1 MVHKNSTQ
9 RTTATSA
16 GRSAGLSTTLL
27 RAIAL
32 VIIALIVISSASANF
47 VLAEDTQSGSRR
59 NVALNTMEK
68 YIYDSLLRGIKEIA
82 AGNRSNTV
90 LTVDLMPRLSKT
102 TFTASDLGLNSLGS
116 GGFSDAAKNGAEQA
130 ALGSINTD
138 KVLTALIMDAPYE
151 LYWFDKTSD
160 CLQGMSTGFTGTT
173 SGSTVT
179 SISINR
185 AEVTF
190 QMPVAADYSK
200 SGNSRTYEINLTKA
214 QAAAQVAKKAQSI
227 VNAAASKSDYAKLLY
242 YKDEI
247 CKLAGYNN
255 DVAADPNKSAR
266 YGDPYQMIYVF
277 DENENTRVTC
287 EGYCKAFKYL
297 CDLTKFK
304 NSSIHCYIVTGQMT
318 GGTGAGPHMWNMVHM
333 EDGKNYLVDV
343 TNCDAGTVGYP
354 GDLFLVGDPNAVT
367 TNYKKSTRGGIVYFV
382 YGSDMFQIY
391 STSELS
397 ISNHDYMPTNDS
409 TSGTVSSVSWKRLA
423 GNGRYDTMKA
433 IVDEGFVQTGGTV
446 VIATGTGFKDALAA
460 SGLAGLDDAPVV
472 LTDGK
477 NLSTQARDIL
487 TRLRPSKVY
496 VAGGSFVVK
505 DDVLTQIKTATG
517 VTPRRIAGAN
527 SAATSAQL
535 ALEGRGR
542 WKDNTAIIATNKS
555 FKDALSV
562 APIAYAKGYPI
573 LLADNGK
580 SLSNDVLNALKTLG
594 IKQVIIVGGTG
605 AVSTTVEG
613 QLREINISVRTRLAG
628 ENGVKTSAAIATWG
642 IQNGLSANK
651 MGVATSQNYP
661 DALAGAA
668 LCGFNNAVL
677 VLADDKAMTNTTF
690 PTPYKSSIK
699 TAYVFGGKSAVGDKT
714 LNQLKASVA

>member
-9 RTTATSA
+9 RTTAVSA
-16 GRSAGLSTTLL
+16 GQSAGLSNTLL
-27 RAIAL
+27 RAFAL
-32 VIIALIVISSASANF
+32 AIIAFIVISSASASF

-82 AGNRSNTV
+82 AGNRPNTV

-102 TFTASDLGLNSLGS
+102 TFTASDLGLNSILSGS
-116 GGFSDAAKNGAEQA
+116 SMNKEASQRAWDKAVGHIDTN
-130 ALGSINTD
+130 
-138 KVLTALIMDAPYE
+138 KVLSALIIDAPYE
-151 LYWFDKTSD
+151 LYWFDKTAE
-160 CLQGMSTGFTGTT
+160 CIQNT
-173 SGSTVT
+173 SNHFAGDPQRN
-179 SISINR
+179 SITIDE

-200 SGNSRTYEINLTKA
+200 SGNSRTYEINRTKA
-214 QAAAQVAKKAQSI
+214 QAAAQVSKKAQSI

-277 DENENTRVTC
+277 DENESTRVTC

-409 TSGTVSSVSWKRLA
+409 TSGSVSSVNWKRLA

-505 DDVLTQIKTATG
+505 DDVLTQIRTATG

-690 PTPYKSSIK
+690 PTPYKLSIK